1 MNMADIKQ
9 IPLDKIKEFKKEV
22 ENKYDDLANSW
33 DERTEGR
40 NEMIN
45 EVLEMLDKL
54 IESEE

>member
-1 MNMADIKQ
+1 MADIKQ